1 MKRERILTRFLIAL
15 ALLILAFPVVASA
28 QISDRYG
35 YHRQDR
41 MDARD
46 AIARLDNATARLQND
61 LSFGRSRRVL
71 GFQVTTVDNNALAE
85 VRDFRASVRELRRA
99 SAGGRDL
106 SGSVDE
112 ARTVLDRGMEL
123 DRYLRLRSGRAD
135 VDADLSDLRSGLHL
149 LADAYDLN
157 LRY

>member
-1 MKRERILTRFLIAL
+1 
-15 ALLILAFPVVASA
+15 
-28 QISDRYG
+28 
-35 YHRQDR
+35 